1 MSWIKSLYD
10 TYEKNQSVV
19 GNENGSEA
27 ALLPIFHMTA
37 KSHIEVLINERGEFI
52 DAYPVETDNSSI
64 VIPCTESSASRTGSK
79 PPPHPLNDKIQYLA
93 KDYNLF
99 GNKRHGYDEYLSLFK
114 GWLEHDDENSKLNAV
129 YSYLTAYPLM
139 QDLIDHQVFKV
150 EDNALK
156 WGDRVVKAP
165 KVDPQEAVVRWSVEK
180 PGVLES
186 RTWKDKEL
194 VESWISYYPT
204 TSDEKGFCYVLGKEA
219 QLEMKHPKNIYN
231 MCANAKLI
239 SSDDTDGFTFR
250 GRIFNSKEG
259 YGLSAE
265 VSQKAHNALKWLIDK
280 QGYNKDKKTIVC
292 WANAGEI
299 PNVTEDALGLLDL
312 IETDENSITADTAED
327 MSFRLGKKI
336 LGYRSNFSR
345 NEKVNL
351 MELESVTD
359 GRLSIT
365 YFKEMDSVVFFDN
378 LERWHSNCQ
387 WIHRYRRSFT
397 KDNTSQFFVGAPS
410 PMNIAETVYGM
421 RKNADD
427 KLKMKTVDRILMCIF
442 EGSKI
447 PQDMV
452 NMAVRHVSNR
462 EGFKED
468 EEYEKAL
475 SITCALLKKYYYDYK
490 EEIIKM
496 ALDKERTSRDYLY
509 GRLLAVAQ
517 NIEQWALQKSGEKRM
532 TNADRMMNRFSTHP
546 YSTWK
551 NIEMSLKPYLERLN
565 GGGAASRERLI
576 DEIMSL
582 FTAEGFVDDRA
593 LSGEFLLGYH
603 CQREELKKKKDN
615 NDEINEEEHGGNE

>member
-10 TYEKNQSVV
+10 TYEKNQLAAAS
-19 GNENGSEA
+19 ENSDA

-37 KSHIEVLINERGEFI
+37 KSHIEVLINERGEFL
-52 DAYPVETDNSSI
+52 DAFPVVSENSSI
-64 VIPCTESSASRTGSK
+64 VIPCTETSSSRAGSM
-79 PPPHPLNDKIQYLA
+79 PVPHPLNDKLQYLA
-93 KDYNLF
+93 KDYDTY
-99 GNKRHGYDEYLSLFK
+99 GKKWHGYGEYLKLLT
-114 GWLEHDDENSKLNAV
+114 GWVEFSHENSKLSAI
-129 YSYLTAYPLM
+129 YKYLTTYPLM
-139 QDLIDHQVFKV
+139 QDLIDHQIFKV
-150 EDNALK
+150 EDHVLK
-156 WGDRVVKAP
+156 WGDKVPKAP
-165 KVDPQEAVVRWSVEK
+165 KVDAQEAVIRWSVEK

-194 VESWISYYPT
+194 VESWISYYLS
-204 TSDEKGFCYVLGKEA
+204 TSNEKGFCYVLGKEA
-219 QLEMKHPKNIYN
+219 PLEMKHPKNVYN

-239 SSDDTDGFTFR
+239 SSNDKDGYTYR
-250 GRIFNSKEG
+250 GRLSSPQEG

-265 VSQKAHNALKWLIDK
+265 VSQKAHNALKWLIER
-280 QGYNKDKKTIVC
+280 QGYNKGKKTIVC

-299 PNVTEDALGLLDL
+299 PNVTDDALGFWDLDD
-312 IETDENSITADTAED
+312 TDDDSSTIDTAEE
-327 MSFRLGKKI
+327 MSFRLRKKI

-351 MELESVTD
+351 LELESVTD

-378 LERWHSNCQ
+378 LEKWHSHCQ
-387 WIHRYRRSFT
+387 WIHRYRRNFT
-397 KDNTSQFFVGAPS
+397 DKNPSQFFVGAPS

-421 RKNADD
+421 KKNVDE

-468 EEYEKAL
+468 WEYEKAL
-475 SITCALLKKYYYDYK
+475 SITCALLKKYYYDY
-490 EEIIKM
+490 EEEMIKM

-517 NIEQWALQKSGEKRM
+517 NIEQWALNKSGEKRM

-546 YSTWK
+546 YSTWR

-582 FTAEGFVDDRA
+582 FTAEDFVDDRA

-603 CQREELKKKKDN
+603 CQREELKKKKDK
-615 NDEINEEEHGGNE
+615 NDDINEEENGGNE